1 VIGPGGADL
10 HRFPSTPQSGD
21 HGSSVPF
28 DTPSSVMFK
37 GTRLIV
43 ANQAFF
49 GGDPAHQAI
58 LDVKAKERCVPEF
71 IPRRA
76 GLKPRRR

>member
-1 VIGPGGADL
+1 
-10 HRFPSTPQSGD
+10 
-21 HGSSVPF
+21 
-28 DTPSSVMFK
+28 MFK